1 MADSVQNQPEA
12 PTATKRRRRVSVGKL
27 LLLAL
32 AVVVLA
38 AGVTAYIILSSI
50 GEMFRDCY
58 DQWAVADI
66 IIEHL
71 DRNNGSWPKS
81 WEDLRE
87 AYEICAGRHN
97 VSRLDELRKRVGVRF
112 DADPAELVKARGS
125 GDQPPF
131 RVIYLQN
138 GQQHYIGGHEPN
150 AMLLQ
155 YLRERAA
162 RPKDYKYPQRPD
174 LREKEARTALTEL
187 NAYWQLGD
195 NGRITVVRMQRPEL
209 TDAATVHLKNLDD
222 LEELDLGYS
231 GVTDAGL
238 ASIEDLPKLRSL
250 DLYGTKVTDAGLRRL
265 RHTSQMECLVLSPL
279 NTDASLECV
288 AKMTSLKTLNLNG
301 TKVTD
306 KGLVH
311 LYGLRNLR
319 EVMLYNTSVTDEGA
333 RKLRQSLPDC
343 KVEK

>member
-1 MADSVQNQPEA
+1 VDHIQDTLDASAVA
-12 PTATKRRRRVSVGKL
+12 KRRRRISIRKL
-27 LLLAL
+27 VLIVL

-38 AGVTAYIILSSI
+38 AGVTAYIIVSSI

-66 IIEHL
+66 IIEHME
-71 DRNNGSWPKS
+71 RNNGSWPKS

-87 AYEICAGRHN
+87 AYEICGGHRS
-97 VSRLDELRKRVGVRF
+97 VSRLDDLRKRIVIRF
-112 DADPAELVKARGS
+112 DANPAELAKAPS
-125 GDQPPF
+125 VADQPPF
-131 RVIYLQN
+131 HVIYLQN
-138 GQQHYIGGHEPN
+138 GKNHYIGGHEPN
-150 AMLLQ
+150 AMIQQ
-155 YLRERAA
+155 YLKERAA
-162 RPKDYKYPQRPD
+162 RPKDYKYPNRPD
-174 LREKEARTALTEL
+174 PREKQARTALTEL

-209 TDAATVHLKNLDD
+209 TDAAMIHLRNLDG

-238 ASIEDLPKLRSL
+238 ASIESLSKLRSL
-250 DLYGTKVTDAGLRRL
+250 YLYGTKVTDAGLRQL

-288 AKMTSLKTLNLNG
+288 AKMTSLNTLNLNG
-301 TKVTD
+301 TRVTD
-306 KGLVH
+306 RGLVH
-311 LYGLRNLR
+311 LNGLRNLR
-319 EVMLYNTSVTDEGA
+319 DVMLYDTSVTDEGV
-333 RKLRQSLPDC
+333 RKLQQALPNC